1 MRIVHATYH
10 PELSQPR
17 PYHDNIHQIG
27 TGNQLELDFKGNRNR
42 DIYIL
47 CIRHI
52 HFSIRMPY
60 LPSAVPISIR
70 ITTIAMIPSRMNV
83 IVNDQDVDDTSNLIM
98 KTNFIATKRSELK
111 STL

>member
-1 MRIVHATYH
+1 
-10 PELSQPR
+10 
-17 PYHDNIHQIG
+17 
-27 TGNQLELDFKGNRNR
+27 
-42 DIYIL
+42 
-47 CIRHI
+47 
-52 HFSIRMPY
+52 MPY

-111 STL
+111 SFDFISIRRYKQEAYLYNRICYALFK